1 VRVKHIVSVTPLS
14 LDLTSRI
21 DLKDFDRQMRSS

>member
-1 VRVKHIVSVTPLS
+1 VKGNISVTPLS

-21 DLKDFDRQMRSS
+21 DLKELQEYLQKE

>member
-1 VRVKHIVSVTPLS
+1 VTPLS

-21 DLKDFDRQMRSS
+21 DLKELETYLKEK